1 MSLDPQVLD
10 IYKNKPAPPTSFNID
25 DMRKNADLTFNDKN
39 EVVKIYHW
47 EDRMISPCLPVRIYY
62 PSEKSGL
69 PVMLYFH
76 GGGFVMHNIQS
87 HDSLCRQLANECNCI
102 VVSVGYRLAPEYKYP
117 ACIDDGYTAL
127 NWICKNAYSFGGNPD
142 KIILSGDSAGATIC
156 ASLALKS
163 ADSSGPSIYAMVLL
177 YGMFGAAGLDSDSM
191 RQFGNGEYVL
201 PKIMVEWCTSQY
213 VPPEADQNDPLLNPG
228 KAKSYNNMPKS
239 LIVTGEYDPL
249 RDDGEEFYRMLK
261 KSGNNAEL
269 IRVEGVMHGFMLY
282 WNRIDKAKSL
292 IKYINKWLNY

>member
-1 MSLDPQVLD
+1 MKVKDYSYETFPRYTV
-10 IYKNKPAPPTSFNID
+10 NID
-25 DMRKNADLTFNDKN
+25 GALELKGNKENLRCRMKDVEYQKGCMIRFLFPNTILDEERKYPLVIHVQGSGWYKQDMNDHIFDFMPI
-39 EVVKIYHW
+39 VKAGYVYAIIEYH
-47 EDRMISPCLPVRIYY
+47 
-62 PSEKSGL
+62 G
-69 PVMLYFH
+69 
-76 GGGFVMHNIQS
+76 
-87 HDSLCRQLANECNCI
+87 
-102 VVSVGYRLAPEYKYP
+102 APEYKYP